1 MREERLRKARG
12 ALGLSRE
19 QLAERLHVHVSTIGH
34 WETGRRAPGSEMLA
48 ALSSL
53 R

>member
-1 MREERLRKARG
+1 MREERLKSARE

-34 WETGRRAPGSEMLA
+34 WELAGGRLVVRCWQP
-48 ALSSL
+48 
-53 R
+53 